1 MASTGMETGTDVLRV
16 DGAEPFSAGLLER
29 IGRICDRAET
39 ANGRVIVHA
48 TGTPKG
54 SWAQGLTVA
63 QVNRWE
69 RAVRRLER
77 LPAVTVAIADGDC
90 GGPALDLLLAADI
103 RIATP
108 SVRLTVPLGGGA
120 TWPGMALFRLVRQGA
135 NAAAVRR
142 AALFGEPIGALDALA
157 LHLVDDVTEDVA
169 GALAAAEATR
179 EVSGPELAVRRQ
191 LLADA
196 ATVSFEEALGVHL
209 AACDRELRR
218 LTAEAAR

>member
-1 MASTGMETGTDVLRV
+1 MTSTGVQTGTEVLRI
-16 DGAEPFSAGLLER
+16 DGAEPISADLLAR
-29 IGRICDRAET
+29 VSRACDRAES
-39 ANGRVIVHA
+39 ADGRVVVHA
-48 TGTPKG
+48 TGTPEG

-77 LPAVTVAIADGDC
+77 LPAVTVAIVDGDC
-90 GGPALDLLLAADI
+90 GGTALDLVLAADI

-108 SVRLTVPLGGGA
+108 AARLTVPLGGGA
-120 TWPGMALFRLVRQGA
+120 TWPGMALFRLVRQGS
-135 NAAAVRR
+135 NATAVRR

-157 LHLVDDVTEDVA
+157 LHLVDDVTEDVT

-179 EVSGPELAVRRQ
+179 CVSGPELAVRRQ

-218 LTAEAAR
+218 LTAEPAR